1 MGVKRTRK
9 PKVKGVPKPRPQP
22 QGEVMIRVR
31 DLVRTYPTK
40 VPTLALRGVTFDIV
54 KGEFVSLM
62 GRSGSGKS
70 TLLHQ
75 LGLIDTPTSGVIE
88 IDGIDVIALPDA
100 ARTRFRL
107 EHLGYVFQEYALI
120 AEFTALEN
128 VLLPAMALEGNH
140 DREHATRLLELV
152 GLGHRLD
159 HYPHELSGGEQQ
171 RVAIA
176 RSLVNK
182 PKVLFADEPTA
193 NLDSESAKV
202 VLELFV
208 QLNRELQQTILM
220 VTHEPEDKKY
230 VHRVISMKDGLLVDG
245 EEE

>member
-1 MGVKRTRK
+1 MGVIRKRTSTRK
-9 PKVKGVPKPRPQP
+9 SAKKSAAAEPMVV
-22 QGEVMIRVR
+22 VR

-40 VPTLALRGVTFDIV
+40 VPTLALRGVSFEIQ

-75 LGLIDTPTSGVIE
+75 LALIDTPTSGALE
-88 IDGIDVIALPDA
+88 IGGVDVLALSEHQR
-100 ARTRFRL
+100 ARYRL

-120 AEFTALEN
+120 SEFTALEN

-140 DREHATRLLELV
+140 DREHATELLGLV

-193 NLDSESAKV
+193 NLDTESSQI
-202 VLELFV
+202 VLELF
-208 QLNRELQQTILM
+208 QRLNEELGQTILM

-230 VHRVISMKDGLLVDG
+230 VHRVLEMKDGLLVNEG
-245 EEE
+245 GS